1 MKLKFFFICIVL
13 SVCLLSGCRH
23 VEYVAVPEVRY
34 VHSTDTVHDSID
46 RWHTH
51 YEYLKGDTLHSID
64 TFYRDRWHWER
75 STDTLTEF
83 IPVVDTAATNALKA
97 ELAAV
102 QQQSADRAR
111 RLRGW
116 LIGISI
122 FAVVLL
128 VPFVIRLIRRL
139 NPTLLWRRITTD

>member
-1 MKLKFFFICIVL
+1 MKSNLFFIILVL
-13 SVCLLSGCRH
+13 SVSLLSGYRH

-34 VHSTDTVHDSID
+34 EHSTDTLYDSI
-46 RWHTH
+46 
-51 YEYLKGDTLHSID
+51 
-64 TFYRDRWHWER
+64 DRWHWER

-83 IPVVDTAATNALKA
+83 IPVIDTAATNALKA

-128 VPFVIRLIRRL
+128 VPFIIRIIRRL
-139 NPTLLWRRITTD
+139 NPKLLWRKITTD